1 MRFSGSR
8 GAAFVFLAIL
18 SPHATIVA
26 QETGAA
32 PTAPLNPAQGTASA
46 RVPSAAGDPGSTK
59 KEDWAAFAQTLLMFG
74 PDSMVGEATLF
85 DIKSGT
91 SLRSLRRY
99 GDNLRHVRFSP
110 DSKLALKNS
119 PVNGTSAT
127 VSRLMSDS

>member
-1 MRFSGSR
+1 
-8 GAAFVFLAIL
+8 
-18 SPHATIVA
+18 
-26 QETGAA
+26 
-32 PTAPLNPAQGTASA
+32 
-46 RVPSAAGDPGSTK
+46 
-59 KEDWAAFAQTLLMFG
+59 MFG

-99 GDNLRHVRFSP
+99 GDNLRHVRFSS